1 MGKGSRPRGPARNGA
16 QNPMPDRTEPA
27 RTPGSAVRRPRV
39 LERLVVVAAVA
50 AVLVAVG
57 AWYAMNRPDGTAE
70 AARASAAAD
79 TADGSFSET
88 SGTPDQATAGTG
100 DQAAATAGGSASG
113 PARAAAPSA
122 GASAGTVGSRTTA
135 ASPSTA
141 ARSTAGTAPL
151 SPTTAFLT
159 QLAASGLGPPV
170 DDAAKL
176 SMADD
181 VCQELKNGSK
191 YADVVRA
198 LTFSGANDEQA
209 ANFARLAIKN
219 LCPKFP
225 VG

>member
-1 MGKGSRPRGPARNGA
+1 
-16 QNPMPDRTEPA
+16 MPDRTDPA
-27 RTPGSAVRRPRV
+27 RTPRSAVRRPRV

-50 AVLVAVG
+50 AILVAVG

-70 AARASAAAD
+70 AARASA
-79 TADGSFSET
+79 TAGTAGGSFSET
-88 SGTPDQATAGTG
+88 SGTPDQATPDQATPDQATAGTG
-100 DQAAATAGGSASG
+100 DQAAATDGGSASG
-113 PARAAAPSA
+113 TTRAADASA
-122 GASAGTVGSRTTA
+122 GASARTVGSRTTA

-198 LTFSGANDEQA
+198 LTFSGASDQQA